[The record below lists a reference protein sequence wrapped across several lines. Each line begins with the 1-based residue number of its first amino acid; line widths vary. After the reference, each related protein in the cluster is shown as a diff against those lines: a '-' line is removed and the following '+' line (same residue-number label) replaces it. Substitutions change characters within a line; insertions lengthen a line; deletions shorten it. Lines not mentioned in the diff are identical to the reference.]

1 MEKIINSVCNICIDN
16 NYSSLSKSIDFKS
29 YDQIL
34 IITDKNVYNTQ
45 MKFLKENMK
54 ETHINEYIINPGE
67 ESKTIEVYQDII
79 NYCIEIGM
87 TRKSLIIAFG
97 GGVVGDLGGFVA
109 STYMRGIDVVQ
120 IPTTLLSQVDSSVG
134 GKTGINLGNYKNI
147 IGTFYQPKL
156 TYINTEAL
164 KTLPK
169 EEFIDGMSEV
179 IKYSII
185 YDYEFLDFLIK
196 NSQNILNKDTK
207 TIKDMVHK
215 CISIKADIV
224 EKDEREGNIRKIL
237 NLGHTFGHG
246 IEKLG
251 NISHG
256 KSVSI
261 GMNMAFI
268 LSHEIKNISSEYY
281 EEFLEVCRIYEL
293 PLTYKNLK
301 EEEILALMKS
311 DKKNSFSKIN
321 LVIPKKRGIVEITDK
336 INEKEILEVIKRCKN
351 A

>member
-301 EEEILALMKS
+301 EEEILELMKS